1 MDTQRFAF
9 PAAAGPSEDACST
22 IVVGRKASSTG
33 RILIGHSEDNGGL
46 IFNPQHYVPPARH
59 REGEKIRYEPGTAEI
74 PLPRETLG
82 FYWSQTLSPA
92 GESFGD
98 CFVNDAGVVI
108 VSNACVGIYDA
119 GQSVTEGGIGYGLRR
134 SMAERAH
141 SAREAVNIAAELLSR
156 YGYISEGRTYTV
168 ADPEEAW
175 QIAVLQGRGWAARRV
190 GEREVIYLPNC
201 FMMQR
206 LKPDGETTL
215 VSPGLYERL
224 RKAGHFLASDD
235 GSFDF
240 RTAVQSSARRTDAR
254 NSIRNCLAWKRLAGI
269 RVEDPDEAPYCAVP
283 ERTVSPEDVRDALR
297 LHEGDFG
304 QAEAG
309 WLHYSGYGVCR
320 PTTHESMVLEL
331 RRPAFLIS
339 GARTYSRPCETP
351 YVPFFP
357 LAGPAAALEEKSG
370 SAALAA
376 QFAGNP
382 EDFDWR
388 EARGSAPFVKAANA
402 ADFLRGESYERLA
415 AAVRSLEEGWKG
427 EREALAE
434 KFAASPK
441 AEALPALHAF
451 NEEKLA
457 QAQAAVGR
465 LFPELMPCR
474 FEILAERIDP
484 ESDEPFEAALYE
496 APGVN
501 LEALRLAHTRIG
513 AGREAVGNLETL
525 EGHSAPALR
534 MEIRTIGGRRA
545 AVFAFSQKAA
555 AAGLLKG
562 SCRDLWLYTDENGR
576 RITAC
581 AAVLVGRKA

>member
-1 MDTQRFAF
+1 MGTQH
-9 PAAAGPSEDACST
+9 PAYPAGSRSEEACST
-22 IVVGRKASSTG
+22 IVVGREASATG

-59 REGEKIRYEPGTAEI
+59 REGERIRYEPGTAEI

-92 GESFGD
+92 GESFAD
-98 CFVNDAGVVI
+98 CFVNDAGVAI
-108 VSNACVGIYDA
+108 VSNACTGIYDA

-141 SAREAVNIAAELLSR
+141 SAREAVNIAAELLGR

-175 QIAVLQGRGWAARRV
+175 QIAVLQGCGWAARRV
-190 GEREVIYLPNC
+190 GEREVIYIPNC
-201 FMMQR
+201 FIMQR
-206 LKPDGETTL
+206 LKPDGVTTL
-215 VSPGLYERL
+215 VSPDLYERL
-224 RKAGHFLASDD
+224 RRAGHFLTAAD

-240 RTAVQSSARRTDAR
+240 RSAVQSPARRADAR
-254 NSIRNCLAWKRLAGI
+254 NCIRSRLAWKRLAGI
-269 RVEDPDEAPYCAVP
+269 DVEDPEEAPCCAEP
-283 ERTVSPEDVRDALR
+283 AHPLTPEDVRDALR
-297 LHEGDFG
+297 LHEDDFG
-304 QAEAG
+304 KSEAG

-351 YVPFFP
+351 FVPFFP
-357 LAGPAAALEEKSG
+357 LAGPAASLEDKQG

-402 ADFLRGESYERLA
+402 ADFLRGESYQRLS

-434 KFAASPK
+434 KFSAAAR

-457 QAQAAVGR
+457 QAQAALGR
-465 LFPELMPCR
+465 LLPELMPCR

-496 APGVN
+496 APGVS
-501 LEALRLAHTRIG
+501 LEALRLPHARIG

-525 EGHSAPALR
+525 EGHSAPALS

-555 AAGLLKG
+555 AAGLPRG
-562 SCRDLWLYTDENGR
+562 SCRDLWLTAEAGEK
-576 RITAC
+576 RITAY
-581 AAVLVGRKA
+581 AAVLIGGKA